1 MLSKDDF
8 FYLAL
13 RVAIMDVLHWLEQ
26 MKRSSF
32 ISLVLNT
39 IYWPQ
44 ALLLPLAHK
53 WAPWS

>member
-44 ALLLPLAHK
+44 ALLLPSAHK